1 MSEPTTKLIGTIS
14 EPKVLTND
22 KTLQC
27 PDSAL
32 MLSVLRAANEQKIPV
47 LPAHDE
53 IWFPRNHSYAA
64 HIPLLDDF
72 REVLIKKERFIQ
84 ETSMF
89 SHKSVRDMVSV
100 HVDRSIVIKQMDAC
114 AIRTHELDW
123 VDHYC
128 PRLFD

>member
-1 MSEPTTKLIGTIS
+1 MSKLTAKLIGTIS

-32 MLSVLRAANEQKIPV
+32 MLFVLRAANEQKIPV

-53 IWFPRNHSYAA
+53 IGFPRNHSYAA

-72 REVLIKKERFIQ
+72 KEVLIEKERFIK
-84 ETSMF
+84 ETSIF
-89 SHKSVRDMVSV
+89 SHKS
-100 HVDRSIVIKQMDAC
+100 I
-114 AIRTHELDW
+114 
-123 VDHYC
+123 
-128 PRLFD
+128 